1 MEGRRRLI
9 HLLTRRPVLLMAIA
23 LALLIWLGRMTG
35 LYDPGGRQFPEIQDR
50 HLTVAGT
57 VAGREAYAGGC
68 RVILDS
74 LSFLADGSGSFRNT
88 IPALNERLHSSDRM
102 LVSLTM
108 GTGIES
114 DLYGNP
120 ASESYK
126 YGPDQQEDQT
136 VIFLRLH
143 TGDRVIFRG
152 KCAQPEQASN
162 PGQFDLRSY
171 YHARSVY
178 FTLRDAE
185 LREVVSGDV
194 SLKSAACI
202 VRDVID
208 GMRYRIQRGLREV
221 FGQEDASYMAAMLLG
236 DKSGLSTEKRQ
247 VFRDGGI
254 AYLLAVSALHVTLA
268 GRAVY
273 RLLRRLR
280 RSFLFSAS
288 ISSLILILY
297 VIMTGGSV
305 SAQRA
310 CIMFIFWAS
319 SQIPGRTEDRLTSLS
334 GAVLFILMRQPYALF
349 DSSFQI
355 SCTCI
360 LSMELLPGAIFRVI
374 CPGRSR
380 NAEMDAGG
388 HGICRMIL
396 VPLSIQIGTLPVF
409 LYWYYQICPYTWL
422 LHTVL
427 LTAMSLMMG
436 FGMCAAACAMI
447 LNTAAWTL
455 AVFHPAGLLLAG
467 PCHYL
472 ITFFLL
478 ICRAMQELPFSVIIT
493 GRPHI
498 IQILVYYVILAAF
511 ILLMRNADRRVLKE
525 NRRKVRAAG
534 VMAFFGLIGL
544 ITFRVRPRFRFTCL
558 DIGQGSCNL
567 IECGDCACL
576 FDAGSSSVDNVWLY
590 RIDSTLKYY
599 GISRVDTVFLSHAD
613 TDHINGIEQM
623 LAMYHRNL
631 AGMNAADV
639 TIGQILLPD
648 LPQDDERMTEII
660 RQAGRCKIPVGCV
673 SEGADLQANGMNLR
687 VLGPSVERIA
697 GDANQD
703 CIVLQ
708 ACCGGI
714 SILMTGDLE
723 KEGEEM
729 FIRHYRNDAHFNHNE
744 NEIRPGE
751 DYRILIAGHHG
762 SGNATSESMLDL
774 VKPDLVLISCGRNN
788 RYGHPAGEML
798 ERLKAYGVPW
808 RRTDLEGALCIETIA
823 G

>member
-1 MEGRRRLI
+1 
-9 HLLTRRPVLLMAIA
+9 MAIA
-23 LALLIWLGRMTG
+23 LALLIWLGRMSG
-35 LYDPGGRQFPEIQDR
+35 LYDPGGRQFPEIQDS

-57 VAGREAYAGGC
+57 VAGRETYAGGC

-74 LSFLADGSGSFRNT
+74 LSFLSDGSGPFRNT
-88 IPALNERLHSSDRM
+88 IPVLNERLHSSDRM
-102 LVSLTM
+102 LVNLTA
-108 GTGIES
+108 GWGIES
-114 DLYGNP
+114 DLFGNP
-120 ASESYK
+120 VSESYTYDPEQHK
-126 YGPDQQEDQT
+126 DQT
-136 VIFLRLH
+136 GIFLRLH

-152 KCAQPEQASN
+152 KCAQPEQGSN

-171 YHARSVY
+171 YHARNVY
-178 FTLRDAE
+178 FTLRDAD
-185 LREVVSGDV
+185 LIDRISGDF
-194 SLKSAACI
+194 SARSAGYL
-202 VRDVID
+202 VRDIID
-208 GMRYRIQRGLREV
+208 GVRYRMQKGLTEV

-268 GRAVY
+268 GRAAY

-297 VIMTGGSV
+297 VIMTGGSI

-388 HGICRMIL
+388 HGICRMVL
-396 VPLSIQIGTLPVF
+396 VPLSIQIGTIPVF

-427 LTAMSLMMG
+427 LAAMSLMMG
-436 FGMCAAACAMI
+436 FGMCAAVCGMI

-455 AVFHPAGLLLAG
+455 AVLHAAGLLLAG

-478 ICRAMQELPFSVIIT
+478 ICRALQELPFSVIIT

-498 IQILVYYVILAAF
+498 IQILVYYMILAAF

-567 IECGDCACL
+567 IECGNYTCL

-648 LPQDDERMTEII
+648 LPQDDGRMTEII
-660 RQAGRCKIPVGCV
+660 RQAGRWKIPVGYV

-687 VLGPSVERIA
+687 VLGPSVDRIT

-714 SILMTGDLE
+714 DILMTGDLE

-729 FIRHYRNDAHFNHNE
+729 FIRHYRDDAHFHHNE
-744 NEIRPGE
+744 NGIQPGE
-751 DYRILIAGHHG
+751 EYKILIAGHHG

>member
-1 MEGRRRLI
+1 
-9 HLLTRRPVLLMAIA
+9 MAIA
-23 LALLIWLGRMTG
+23 LALLIWLGRMSG
-35 LYDPGGRQFPEIQDR
+35 LYDPGGRQFPEIQDS

-57 VAGREAYAGGC
+57 VAGRETYAGGC

-74 LSFLADGSGSFRNT
+74 LSFLSDGSGPFRNT
-88 IPALNERLHSSDRM
+88 IPVLNERLHSSDRM
-102 LVSLTM
+102 LVNLTA
-108 GTGIES
+108 GWGIES
-114 DLYGNP
+114 DLFGNP
-120 ASESYK
+120 VSESYTYDPEQHK
-126 YGPDQQEDQT
+126 DQT
-136 VIFLRLH
+136 GIFLRLH

-152 KCAQPEQASN
+152 KCAQPEQGSN

-171 YHARSVY
+171 YHARNVY
-178 FTLRDAE
+178 FTLRDAD
-185 LREVVSGDV
+185 LIDRISGDF
-194 SLKSAACI
+194 SARSAGYL
-202 VRDVID
+202 VRDIID
-208 GMRYRIQRGLREV
+208 GVRYRMQKGLTEV

-280 RSFLFSAS
+280 RSFLFSAV
-288 ISSLILILY
+288 ISSFFLILY
-297 VIMTGGSV
+297 VIMTGGSI

-334 GAVLFILMRQPYALF
+334 GAALFILLRQPYALF

-360 LSMELLPGAIFRVI
+360 LSMELLPGAIFRVV

-380 NAEMDAGG
+380 NSETDARG

-422 LHTVL
+422 LHTVF

-436 FGMCAAACAMI
+436 FGMCAAACAML
-447 LNTAAWTL
+447 LNTAAWAMT
-455 AVFHPAGLLLAG
+455 VFHAAGLLLAG

-478 ICRAMQELPFSVIIT
+478 ICRALQELPFSVIIT

-498 IQILVYYVILAAF
+498 VQVLVYYLILAAF
-511 ILLMRNADRRVLKE
+511 ILLLRTADRRVLKE
-525 NRRKVRAAG
+525 NRGKVRTAG
-534 VMAFFGLIGL
+534 VMTLLGLMCL
-544 ITFRVRPRFRFTCL
+544 ITFRVIPRFRFTCL

-567 IECGDCACL
+567 IECGNYTCL

-631 AGMNAADV
+631 TGLNAADV
-639 TIGQILLPD
+639 TVGQILLPD
-648 LPQDDERMTEII
+648 LPQDDGRIAEII
-660 RQAGRCKIPVGCV
+660 RQAGRWKIPVGYV
-673 SEGADLQANGMNLR
+673 SEGADLQANGMDLR
-687 VLGPSVERIA
+687 VLGPSADRIT

-714 SILMTGDLE
+714 NILMTGDLE

-729 FIRHYRNDAHFNHNE
+729 FIRHYRDDAHFHHNE
-744 NEIRPGE
+744 NGIQPREE
-751 DYRILIAGHHG
+751 YKILIAGHHG

-808 RRTDLEGALCIETIA
+808 RRTDLEGALCIETNA
-823 G
+823 R

>member
-1 MEGRRRLI
+1 
-9 HLLTRRPVLLMAIA
+9 MAIA
-23 LALLIWLGRMTG
+23 LALLIWLGRMSG
-35 LYDPGGRQFPEIQDR
+35 LYDPGGRQFPEIQDS

-57 VAGREAYAGGC
+57 VAGRETYAGGC

-74 LSFLADGSGSFRNT
+74 LSFLSDGSGPFRNT
-88 IPALNERLHSSDRM
+88 IPVLNERLHSSDRM
-102 LVSLTM
+102 LVNLTA
-108 GTGIES
+108 GWGIES
-114 DLYGNP
+114 DLFGNP
-120 ASESYK
+120 VSESYTYDPEQHK
-126 YGPDQQEDQT
+126 DQT
-136 VIFLRLH
+136 GIFLRLH

-152 KCAQPEQASN
+152 KCAQPEQGSN

-171 YHARSVY
+171 YHARNVY
-178 FTLRDAE
+178 FTLRDAD
-185 LREVVSGDV
+185 LIDRISGDF
-194 SLKSAACI
+194 SARSAGYL
-202 VRDVID
+202 VRDIID
-208 GMRYRIQRGLREV
+208 GVRYRMQKGLTEV

-280 RSFLFSAS
+280 RSFLFSAV
-288 ISSLILILY
+288 ISSFFLILY
-297 VIMTGGSV
+297 VIMTGGSI

-334 GAVLFILMRQPYALF
+334 GAALFILLRQPYALF

-360 LSMELLPGAIFRVI
+360 LSMELLPGAIFRVV

-380 NAEMDAGG
+380 NSETDARG

-422 LHTVL
+422 LHTVF

-436 FGMCAAACAMI
+436 FGMCAAACAML
-447 LNTAAWTL
+447 LNTAAWAMT
-455 AVFHPAGLLLAG
+455 VFHAAGLLLAG

-478 ICRAMQELPFSVIIT
+478 ICRALQELPFSVIIT

-498 IQILVYYVILAAF
+498 VQVLVYYLILAAF
-511 ILLMRNADRRVLKE
+511 ILLLRTADRRVLKE
-525 NRRKVRAAG
+525 NRGKVRTAG
-534 VMAFFGLIGL
+534 VMTLLGLMCL

-567 IECGDCACL
+567 IECGNYTCL

-631 AGMNAADV
+631 TGMNAADV

-648 LPQDDERMTEII
+648 LPQDDGRMTEII
-660 RQAGRCKIPVGCV
+660 RQAGRWKIPVGYV

-687 VLGPSVERIA
+687 VLGPSVDRIT

-714 SILMTGDLE
+714 DILMTGDLE

-729 FIRHYRNDAHFNHNE
+729 FIRHYRDDAHFHHNE
-744 NEIRPGE
+744 NGIQPREE
-751 DYRILIAGHHG
+751 YKILIAGHHG

-808 RRTDLEGALCIETIA
+808 RRTDLEGALCIETNA
-823 G
+823 R

>member
-1 MEGRRRLI
+1 
-9 HLLTRRPVLLMAIA
+9 MAIA
-23 LALLIWLGRMTG
+23 LALLIWLGRMSG
-35 LYDPGGRQFPEIQDR
+35 LYDPGGRQFPEIQDS

-57 VAGREAYAGGC
+57 VAGRETYAGGC

-74 LSFLADGSGSFRNT
+74 LSFLSDGSGPFRNT
-88 IPALNERLHSSDRM
+88 IPVLNERLHSSDRM
-102 LVSLTM
+102 LVNLTA
-108 GTGIES
+108 GWGIES
-114 DLYGNP
+114 DLFGNP
-120 ASESYK
+120 VSESYTYDPEQHK
-126 YGPDQQEDQT
+126 DQT
-136 VIFLRLH
+136 GIFLRLH

-152 KCAQPEQASN
+152 KCAQPEQGSN

-171 YHARSVY
+171 YHARNVY
-178 FTLRDAE
+178 FTLRDAD
-185 LREVVSGDV
+185 LIDRISGDF
-194 SLKSAACI
+194 SARSAGYL
-202 VRDVID
+202 VRDIID
-208 GMRYRIQRGLREV
+208 GVRYRMQKGLTEV

-280 RSFLFSAS
+280 RSFLFSAV
-288 ISSLILILY
+288 ISSFFLILY
-297 VIMTGGSV
+297 VIMTGGSI

-334 GAVLFILMRQPYALF
+334 GAALFILLRQPYALF

-360 LSMELLPGAIFRVI
+360 LSMELLPGAIFRVV

-380 NAEMDAGG
+380 NSETDARG

-422 LHTVL
+422 LHTVF

-436 FGMCAAACAMI
+436 FGMCAAACAML
-447 LNTAAWTL
+447 LNTAAWAMT
-455 AVFHPAGLLLAG
+455 VFHAAGLLLAG

-478 ICRAMQELPFSVIIT
+478 ICRALQELPFSVIIT

-498 IQILVYYVILAAF
+498 VQVLVYYLILAAF
-511 ILLMRNADRRVLKE
+511 ILLLRTADRRVLKE
-525 NRRKVRAAG
+525 NRGKVRTAG
-534 VMAFFGLIGL
+534 VMTLLGLMCL
-544 ITFRVRPRFRFTCL
+544 ITFRVIPRFRFTCL

-567 IECGDCACL
+567 IECGNYTCL

-599 GISRVDTVFLSHAD
+599 SISRVDTVFLSHAD

-631 AGMNAADV
+631 TGLNAADV
-639 TIGQILLPD
+639 TVGQILLPD
-648 LPQDDERMTEII
+648 LPQDDGRIAEII
-660 RQAGRCKIPVGCV
+660 RQAGRWKIPVGYV
-673 SEGADLQANGMNLR
+673 SEGADLQANGMDLR
-687 VLGPSVERIA
+687 VLGPSADRIT

-714 SILMTGDLE
+714 DILMTGDLE

-729 FIRHYRNDAHFNHNE
+729 FIRHYRDDAHFHHNE
-744 NEIRPGE
+744 NGIQPREE
-751 DYRILIAGHHG
+751 YKILIAGHHG

-808 RRTDLEGALCIETIA
+808 RRTDLEGALCIETNA
-823 G
+823 R